1 MFELI
6 KRDGRARLGRIST
19 PHGQVET
26 PAFMNVA
33 TQGAIKGGLDAFD
46 LKEIGCQIALSNTYH
61 LHLRPSDEVVASF
74 GGLHRF
80 MNWDKP
86 ILTDSGGF
94 QIYSLASLR
103 KITEEGVHFNSHIN
117 GARIFMGPEESMRIQ
132 ANLGSDIAMAFDEC
146 VANPS
151 TDDYVRASCDRTVRW
166 LIRCRDELSRIKGE
180 GRAVNPGQMLFGI
193 NQGGINLG
201 FRQENMQSIA
211 ELDLPGYAIGGLAV
225 GEETSVMYECIDAV
239 EPLMPSDKPRY
250 LMGVGKTANIIE
262 SVALGVDLFDCVL
275 PARNARHGHL
285 YTKEGCI
292 NLNNEK
298 YIRADLPIDPGCGCP
313 ACERH
318 SRGYIRHL
326 LKSGELLGL
335 RLCVQHNLYFFNHM
349 MEDIRAAIREDRF
362 AEFRR
367 EWSGTFDRRI

>member
-1 MFELI
+1 MTT
-6 KRDGRARLGRIST
+6 A
-19 PHGQVET
+19 HGQVET

-46 LKEIGCQIALSNTYH
+46 LKEIGCQIALANTYH

-74 GGLHRF
+74 GGLHKF
-80 MNWDKP
+80 INWDRP

-103 KITEEGVHFNSHIN
+103 KITEEGVRFSSHIN

-151 TDDYVRASCDRTVRW
+151 ADDYIRASCARTVRW
-166 LIRCRDELSRIKGE
+166 LIRCKDELSRIKGE
-180 GRAVNPGQMLFGI
+180 GRAINPGQMLFGI
-193 NQGGINLG
+193 NQGGINLDL
-201 FRQENMQSIA
+201 RQENMREIA

-239 EPLMPSDKPRY
+239 EPLMPRDKPRY
-250 LMGVGKTANIIE
+250 LMGVGKTSNIIE
-262 SVALGVDLFDCVL
+262 AVALGVDLFDCVL

-298 YIRADLPIDPGCGCP
+298 YIRSDLPIDPSCECP
-313 ACERH
+313 ACQRH

-335 RLCVQHNLYFFNHM
+335 RLCVQHNLHFFNRM
-349 MEDIRAAIREDRF
+349 MENIREAIREERF

-367 EWSGTFDRRI
+367 EWSGVFDRRI